1 MEADGLAAVPTEQA
15 QPALPEAVLG
25 ATVPPV
31 ARVVTPP
38 EPTAIVP
45 ARPPVLVPVPPEAH

>member
-1 MEADGLAAVPTEQA
+1 MAAEGLVDVPTEQA

-25 ATVPPV
+25 TTVPPV

-45 ARPPVLVPVPPEAH
+45 AKPPVFAPVPPEAN